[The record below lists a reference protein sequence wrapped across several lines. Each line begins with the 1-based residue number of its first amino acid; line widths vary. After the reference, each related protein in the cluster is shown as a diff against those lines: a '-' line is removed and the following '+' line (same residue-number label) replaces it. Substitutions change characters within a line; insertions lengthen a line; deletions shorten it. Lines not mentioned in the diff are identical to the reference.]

1 VSLAKDMSTLAERA
15 APKPQLVDHSVCTA
29 RLIPGRVARTNSDR
43 KGPQSVRVDG
53 APRSLQQDFSLEE
66 LDANSHLGD
75 FVLPSPFAGES
86 LGAALFRD
94 YALILLCWAIAFAV
108 TSILERGPGM
118 VHSLPRTFVSSGEA
132 GAALLFAVIGTLMGF
147 SEGLYVPESVR
158 RVPPTV
164 VLAKTIAW
172 TTLLQ
177 GVVLALI
184 AKDELL
190 SGSLV
195 LAAGLSYSS
204 LAGWRTWREHQRR
217 ANTTDQ
223 HNVLIVGAGRAG
235 REVARF
241 FAQHP
246 ELGRTVRGFLDHVE
260 GPSFAV
266 LGPPEKLAAI
276 ARAEFADE
284 IIVALPRDTQLAQRV
299 IREARQHN
307 LDVKAVPE
315 LFGCEVWEPRL
326 EYAGRI
332 PLITL
337 HRESFP
343 ATTLLLKRS
352 LDVVVSAL
360 ALVLAAP
367 LLLLLAML
375 VRLDSE
381 GPVLYSAPR
390 IGKRGRPFLCHK
402 FRTMVANAGELKDH
416 LRARNEREGPCFKIV
431 DDPRITRVG
440 RFLRRYSLDELPQLW
455 NVLRGEMSLVGPR
468 PHAVDDFSRYALEH
482 FRRLDVTPG
491 ITGLW
496 QVTARRSP
504 SFHVH
509 LALDLEYIEKW
520 SLWMDIRILAK
531 TLTVV
536 FQGTGA

>member
-15 APKPQLVDHSVCTA
+15 APNPQFVDHAVSTA
-29 RLIPGRVARTNSDR
+29 RLIPGRVAPTGCDR
-43 KGPQSVRVDG
+43 KGPQSVRADG
-53 APRSLQQDFSLEE
+53 LVRPLPQDLSHQE
-66 LDANSHLGD
+66 LDVNSHLGD

-86 LGAALFRD
+86 LGPALLAD
-94 YALILLCWAIAFAV
+94 YALILLCWMVSFTLESIAQH
-108 TSILERGPGM
+108 GPGS
-118 VHSLPRTFVSSGEA
+118 VRSLPGTFFSSGEA
-132 GAALLFAVIGTLMGF
+132 GAVLLFAVIATLIGF
-147 SEGLYVPESVR
+147 SEGLYVPDSIR
-158 RVPPTV
+158 RVPSTV

-184 AKDELL
+184 DKDELL

-195 LAAGLSYSS
+195 AAAGLSFSA
-204 LAGWRTWREHQRR
+204 LAGYRTWRQHRR
-217 ANTTDQ
+217 TIRAADQ
-223 HNVLIVGAGRAG
+223 HNVLIVGAGKAG

-246 ELGRTVRGFLDHVE
+246 EQGRTVRGFLDKVE
-260 GPSFAV
+260 GPSFGV
-266 LGPPEKLAAI
+266 LGPPEELAAI

-299 IREARQHN
+299 IREAREQN
-307 LDVKAVPE
+307 LDVKAIPE
-315 LFGCEVWEPRL
+315 LFGCKVWEPRL

-337 HRESFP
+337 HRVSLP

-352 LDVVVSAL
+352 LDVIVSSVVLAL
-360 ALVLAAP
+360 AWPFLLVIAV
-367 LLLLLAML
+367 L

-390 IGKRGRPFLCHK
+390 VGKRGRLFLCHK
-402 FRTMVANAGELKDH
+402 FRTMVANAAELKDH
-416 LRARNEREGPCFKIV
+416 LRARNEREGPWFKIAG
-431 DDPRITRVG
+431 DPRITRLG

-455 NVLRGEMSLVGPR
+455 NVLKGEMSLVGPR

-504 SFHVH
+504 SFHVN